1 MPGIGI
7 IGSGAIASVHVD
19 SYKRYAE
26 GCEAKQG
33 CEVKAVCDTFKSKAE
48 DLIAGESLNALAYD
62 DYRKL
67 LEDPAVDAVS
77 ICLPPSTHASVT
89 IDALKAGKHVLVEK
103 PMASSLEE
111 CDRMIEAARASGKVL
126 AVVSQNRYKTP
137 VAKLKTML
145 DEGDI
150 GKVVYASFD
159 SLWWRGQVYYDL
171 WWRGTW
177 AQESGGSFMSH
188 AVHYLDLMHMIF
200 GMPAKVSATITNV
213 DHENSECEDLGF
225 AIFDYGDKIV
235 HFTSSLVSHGERQSI
250 TVEGEKGSIGVPW
263 TVSACR
269 SLPNGFP
276 EEDVA
281 VKAALERRYK
291 EIPELPAEGHD
302 AQIANF
308 IKAIEGKEPAAVD
321 GQEGRRT
328 MELIVAIYKSSTM
341 GHPVTLP
348 LAPDDAFYR
357 KETMI
362 ASMPKFHE
370 KLKNVDNFSESKITL
385 GRDLGR

>member
-1 MPGIGI
+1 MTGIGI
-7 IGSGAIASVHVD
+7 IGSGAIASVHVE
-19 SYKRYAE
+19 SYERYAAE
-26 GCEAKQG
+26 
-33 CEVKAVCDTFKSKAE
+33 CEVKAVCDTFKAKAE
-48 DLIAGESLNALAYD
+48 DLIAGKALNAAAYD
-62 DYRKL
+62 DYKKL
-67 LEDPAVDAVS
+67 LSDPAVEAVS

-111 CDRMIEAARASGKVL
+111 CDLMIEAARASGKVL

-145 DEGDI
+145 DEGAI

-200 GMPAKVSATITNV
+200 GMPATVSATITNINH
-213 DHENSECEDLGF
+213 DNSECEDLGF
-225 AIFDYGDKIV
+225 VVFNYGDKIV

-263 TVSACR
+263 TVSAC
-269 SLPNGFP
+269 SPLPNGFP
-276 EEDVA
+276 KENEEA
-281 VKAALERRYK
+281 KAALEHRYR
-291 EIPELPAEGHD
+291 EIPDLPAEGHD

-308 IKAIEGKEPAAVD
+308 LRAIEGKEPPAVD
-321 GQEGRRT
+321 GLEGRRT

-341 GHPVTLP
+341 GGPVSLP
-348 LAPDDAFYR
+348 IASTDAFYR

-370 KLKNVDNFSESKITL
+370 KKKSVDNFSESKITL

>member
-19 SYKRYAE
+19 SYKRFAE
-26 GCEAKQG
+26 G
-33 CEVKAVCDTFKSKAE
+33 CEVKAVCDTFRAKAE
-48 DLIAGESLNALAYD
+48 DLIAGKSLNAVAYD
-62 DYRKL
+62 DYKKL
-67 LEDPAVDAVS
+67 LLDPAVDAVS
-77 ICLPPSTHASVT
+77 ICLPPSVHASVA
-89 IDALKAGKHVLVEK
+89 IDALMAGKHVLVEK

-111 CDRMIEAARASGKVL
+111 CDLMIEAARASGKVL

-137 VAKLKTML
+137 VAKLKKML
-145 DEGDI
+145 DEGAI

-177 AQESGGSFMSH
+177 EQESGGSFMSH

-200 GMPAKVSATITNV
+200 GMPSKVSATITNIN
-213 DHENSECEDLGF
+213 HQNSECEDLGF
-225 AIFDYGDKIV
+225 VVFNYGDKIV

-250 TVEGEKGSIGVPW
+250 TVEGEDGSLGIPW
-263 TVSACR
+263 AVSACR
-269 SLPNGFP
+269 PLPNGFP
-276 EEDVA
+276 EENLER
-281 VKAALERRYK
+281 KAALERRYQ
-291 EIPELPAEGHD
+291 EIPDLPAEGHD

-308 IKAIEGKEPAAVD
+308 LKAIDGKEAAAVD

-328 MELIVAIYKSSTM
+328 MELIVAIYKSSTS
-341 GHPVTLP
+341 GVPVTLP
-348 LAPDDAFYR
+348 IASDDAFYR
-357 KETMI
+357 KGTMI
-362 ASMPKFHE
+362 TSMPKFHE
-370 KLKNVDNFSESKITL
+370 KKKSVDNFSESKITL